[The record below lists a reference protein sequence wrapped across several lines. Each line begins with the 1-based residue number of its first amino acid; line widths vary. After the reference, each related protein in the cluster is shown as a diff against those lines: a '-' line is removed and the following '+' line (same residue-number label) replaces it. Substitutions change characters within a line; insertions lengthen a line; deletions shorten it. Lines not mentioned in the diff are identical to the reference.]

1 MRRAA
6 AAKADAGALPGWDL
20 SDLYPGPRSDEVRRD
35 LEQAAAAAEA
45 LHEEFA
51 GRVGDLDGEILA
63 DLIARYEAIKE
74 TLERLTSYA
83 YLVYCTAMD
92 DAETAQ
98 FFQTVREETT
108 ATESRLLFLTLELNR
123 IEEDALADKL
133 KAPAL
138 ARYAPW
144 VRDVRAFRPFQL
156 SDEVERLLLEKQ
168 VAGRAAW
175 MRLFDETMAAL
186 RFSVRGEALG
196 SAEALNLLSD
206 KDREVRKEAAQALGT
221 VLGEN
226 VRTFALITNTLAKDK
241 EIEDQWRG
249 FERPISARNL
259 GNRVEDEVVD
269 ALIAAVE
276 AAAPRLAHRYYALK
290 ARWMGVDRL
299 DYWDRNAPLPED
311 DDRTVGWDEA
321 ISTVL
326 AAYRAFSPELAGI
339 GRRFFDNDWI
349 DVPVRNGKSPG
360 AFAHPTVP
368 GAHPYLLLNYQG
380 KARDVMILAHELGHG
395 VHQVLAGGQGLLLAE
410 TPLTLAETAS
420 VFGEQLTFRALLDG
434 ESEPERRRVMLAGKV
449 EDMLNTVVR
458 QVAFCA
464 FERRV
469 HEERRAGE
477 LTPERL
483 SEHWLAVQSESLGPA
498 LRFHDEYRFYWAYIP
513 HFIHAPFYVYAYAF
527 GECLVNALYAV
538 YRAEPA
544 GFEQKYLDMLR
555 AGGSLRHRE
564 LLAPFGLDASDPAFW
579 SRGLDVIAGFVDE
592 PGGGAL
598 ARKLNPF
605 GEPDREPG
613 AALDGGAER
622 LVAGR
627 PLRPVGEAG
636 LAVPGLVGAELLKR
650 LAQVGLVLAEF
661 LGLRRVMLLD
671 HFLDRDG
678 ARHRRPL
685 AEQRARRT
693 QRIACDVPDRGECG
707 RPHPA
712 LDQQR
717 VEGIQM
723 RLLRLGHFADRGRGA
738 AAAEHRELAVV
749 DPLGAVLAG
758 VIHADHAGD
767 RLLWRGVAGEP
778 VLARDR
784 GPRLFA
790 LLFVVHVRAL
800 HDRATP

>member
-1 MRRAA
+1 MRRVA

-20 SDLYPGPRSDEVRRD
+20 SDLYPGPRSDEVRHD
-35 LEQAAAAAEA
+35 LERAAAAAEA

-51 GRVGDLDGEILA
+51 GRIGDLDGETLA

-123 IEEDALADKL
+123 IEDDALADKL

-290 ARWMGVDRL
+290 ARWMGVGRL

-339 GRRFFDNDWI
+339 GQRFFENDWI

-395 VHQVLAGGQGLLLAE
+395 VHQVLAGGQGLLMAE

-469 HEERRAGE
+469 HEERRSGE

-544 GFEQKYLDMLR
+544 GFEEKYLDMLR

-564 LLAPFGLDASDPAFW
+564 LLAPFGLDASEPAFW

-592 PGGGAL
+592 L
-598 ARKLNPF
+598 
-605 GEPDREPG
+605 E
-613 AALDGGAER
+613 AAL
-622 LVAGR
+622 
-627 PLRPVGEAG
+627 
-636 LAVPGLVGAELLKR
+636 
-650 LAQVGLVLAEF
+650 
-661 LGLRRVMLLD
+661 
-671 HFLDRDG
+671 
-678 ARHRRPL
+678 
-685 AEQRARRT
+685 
-693 QRIACDVPDRGECG
+693 
-707 RPHPA
+707 
-712 LDQQR
+712 
-717 VEGIQM
+717 
-723 RLLRLGHFADRGRGA
+723 
-738 AAAEHRELAVV
+738 
-749 DPLGAVLAG
+749 
-758 VIHADHAGD
+758 
-767 RLLWRGVAGEP
+767 
-778 VLARDR
+778 
-784 GPRLFA
+784 
-790 LLFVVHVRAL
+790 
-800 HDRATP
+800 

>member
-123 IEEDALADKL
+123 IEDDALADKL

-206 KDREVRKEAAQALGT
+206 KDRDVRREAAQALGT

-339 GRRFFDNDWI
+339 GRRFFENDWI

-395 VHQVLAGGQGLLLAE
+395 VHQVLAGGQGLLMAE

-564 LLAPFGLDASDPAFW
+564 LLAPFGLDASEPAFW

-592 PGGGAL
+592 L
-598 ARKLNPF
+598 
-605 GEPDREPG
+605 E
-613 AALDGGAER
+613 AAL
-622 LVAGR
+622 
-627 PLRPVGEAG
+627 
-636 LAVPGLVGAELLKR
+636 
-650 LAQVGLVLAEF
+650 
-661 LGLRRVMLLD
+661 
-671 HFLDRDG
+671 
-678 ARHRRPL
+678 
-685 AEQRARRT
+685 
-693 QRIACDVPDRGECG
+693 
-707 RPHPA
+707 
-712 LDQQR
+712 
-717 VEGIQM
+717 
-723 RLLRLGHFADRGRGA
+723 
-738 AAAEHRELAVV
+738 
-749 DPLGAVLAG
+749 
-758 VIHADHAGD
+758 
-767 RLLWRGVAGEP
+767 
-778 VLARDR
+778 
-784 GPRLFA
+784 
-790 LLFVVHVRAL
+790 
-800 HDRATP
+800 